1 MAHLDDLRP
10 KTKKLCELWIEEC
23 RKNGIN
29 LVVTQT
35 FRSPELQEAYYSQG
49 RELLEIVNLK
59 RKKVGLDKITEKE
72 NKIVTKAA
80 PWTSPHNYGLAW
92 DFAPIV
98 NGKIDWNN
106 LDLFRKCGEIAKK
119 LNFEGYTLEWGG
131 DFKTIKD
138 LPHIQLK
145 NWKNYKKKL
154 CY

>member
-1 MAHLDDLRP
+1 MAAKIEELRP

-138 LPHIQLK
+138 FPHIQLK
-145 NWKNYKKKL
+145 NWKNYK
-154 CY
+154 

>member
-49 RELLEIVNLK
+49 RELLSTVNAK
-59 RKKVGLDKITEKE
+59 RKKANLQPITEKE
-72 NKIVTKAA
+72 NKSIITKAVA
-80 PWTSPHNYGLAW
+80 GSSPHNYGLAW

-98 NGKIDWNN
+98 NGKIDYNN

-138 LPHIQLK
+138 FPHIQLK
-145 NWKNYKKKL
+145 NWKNYK
-154 CY
+154 

>member
-72 NKIVTKAA
+72 NKIVTKAPA
-80 PWTSPHNYGLAW
+80 GSSPHNYGLAW

-138 LPHIQLK
+138 FPHIQLK
-145 NWKNYKKKL
+145 NWKNYK
-154 CY
+154 

>member
-23 RKNGIN
+23 RKAGIN

-35 FRSPELQEAYYSQG
+35 FRSPQLQEAYYAQG
-49 RELLEIVNLK
+49 REILEIVNTK
-59 RKKVGLDKITEKE
+59 RKKVGLQAILEKD
-72 NKIVTKAA
+72 NKIITKA
-80 PWTSPHNYGLAW
+80 PSGSSPHNYGLAW

-106 LDLFRKCGEIAKK
+106 LELFRKCGEIAKK

-131 DFKTIKD
+131 DFKSIKD
-138 LPHIQLK
+138 YPHIQLK
-145 NWKNYKKKL
+145 NWKNYK
-154 CY
+154 

>member
-23 RKNGIN
+23 RKAGIN

-35 FRSPELQEAYYSQG
+35 FRSPQLQEAYYSQG
-49 RELLEIVNLK
+49 RESLEIVNTK
-59 RKKVGLDKITEKE
+59 RKKVGLQAILEKD
-72 NKIVTKAA
+72 NKIITKA
-80 PWTSPHNYGLAW
+80 PSGSSPHNYGLAW

-106 LDLFRKCGEIAKK
+106 LELFRKCGEIAKK

-131 DFKTIKD
+131 DFKSIKD
-138 LPHIQLK
+138 YPHIQLK
-145 NWKNYKKKL
+145 NWKNYK
-154 CY
+154 

>member
-10 KTKKLCELWIEEC
+10 KTKKLCELWIEQC
-23 RKNGIN
+23 RKQGIN

-35 FRSPELQEAYYSQG
+35 FRSPQLQEAYYSQG
-49 RELLEIVNLK
+49 RETLESVNAK
-59 RKKVGLDKITEKE
+59 RKKVGLQVILETD
-72 NKIVTKAA
+72 NKIVTKAPA
-80 PWTSPHNYGLAW
+80 GSSPHNYGLAW

-106 LDLFRKCGEIAKK
+106 LDLFKKCGEIAKK

-145 NWKNYKKKL
+145 NWKNYK
-154 CY
+154 

>member
-49 RELLEIVNLK
+49 RESLEIVNLK

-80 PWTSPHNYGLAW
+80 PGSASCCAFVKMTMYFASAAMNSRSSSAW
-92 DFAPIV
+92 ISMS
-98 NGKIDWNN
+98 I
-106 LDLFRKCGEIAKK
+106 
-119 LNFEGYTLEWGG
+119 
-131 DFKTIKD
+131 
-138 LPHIQLK
+138 
-145 NWKNYKKKL
+145 
-154 CY
+154 

>member
-10 KTKKLCELWIEEC
+10 KTKKLCEMWIEEC
-23 RKNGIN
+23 RRQGIN

-35 FRSPELQEAYYSQG
+35 FRSPQLQEAYYSQG
-49 RELLEIVNLK
+49 REQLSQVNAR
-59 RKKVGLDKITEKE
+59 RKKVGLSEIKEHE
-72 NKIVTKAA
+72 NKIVTKAKA
-80 PWTSPHNYGLAW
+80 GSSPHNYGLAW

-106 LDLFRKCGEIAKK
+106 LELFRKCGEIAKK

-138 LPHIQLK
+138 FPHIQLK
-145 NWKNYKKKL
+145 NWKQYK
-154 CY
+154 

>member
-1 MAHLDDLRP
+1 MAAKIEELRP
-10 KTKKLCELWIEEC
+10 KTKKLCELWIEQC
-23 RKNGIN
+23 RKQGIN

-145 NWKNYKKKL
+145 NWKNYK
-154 CY
+154 

>member
-1 MAHLDDLRP
+1 M
-10 KTKKLCELWIEEC
+10 
-23 RKNGIN
+23 
-29 LVVTQT
+29 
-35 FRSPELQEAYYSQG
+35 
-49 RELLEIVNLK
+49 LEIVNLK

-72 NKIVTKAA
+72 NKIITKAA

-138 LPHIQLK
+138 FPHIQLK
-145 NWKNYKKKL
+145 NWKNYK
-154 CY
+154 

>member
-49 RELLEIVNLK
+49 RESLEIVNLK

-106 LDLFRKCGEIAKK
+106 LELFRKCGEIAKK

-138 LPHIQLK
+138 FPHIQLK
-145 NWKNYKKKL
+145 NWKNYKIKL
-154 CY
+154 

>member
-35 FRSPELQEAYYSQG
+35 FRSTELQEAYYSQG

-80 PWTSPHNYGLAW
+80 PGKSPHNWKMAW
-92 DFAPIV
+92 DFVPLV
-98 NGKIDWNN
+98 DGKPAWNR
-106 LDLFRKCGEIAKK
+106 LDLFDKAGAIARKM
-119 LNFEGYTLEWGG
+119 NYQGYSLEWGG

-138 LPHIQLK
+138 KPHIQLK
-145 NWKNYKKKL
+145 NWKNYV
-154 CY
+154 